1 MLGHGSELVC
11 VLTTILSAHDYN
23 FNFYN
28 YIYVCVCELQ
38 VYSPGNYRDRDPNS
52 GTRSAEGSEA
62 VWVAHACRR
71 LEVTLAWSGK
81 YVLR

>member
-1 MLGHGSELVC
+1 M
-11 VLTTILSAHDYN
+11 Y
-23 FNFYN
+23 
-28 YIYVCVCELQ
+28 VCELQ

-52 GTRSAEGSEA
+52 GTLSAEGSEA

-71 LEVTLAWSGK
+71 LEVALTWSGK